1 MSVRLVCAQRAVCG
15 LRRLFGAASYSAL
28 RSVFHQQDACIV
40 PLIEACSYPVNG
52 LLCMR
57 GDKQFSFSIFAPLGS
72 VPCDFPSSHLTFL
85 RLIRACVCACAATGD
100 SPALE
105 LDPSNTNVKE
115 SLKVRALRCAAVRS
129 HSALRGRRPA
139 RGHQWVACACSGG
152 RLSCSLAPA
161 CPGCNPGTCTMR
173 GTRGSSDESMYL
185 RVCASALTP
194 NCVTSP
200 LSSLCFTRW
209 GTARFALHCRQP
221 KGNWTSSA
229 AASTSSATSSSS
241 STTASTSTSTSTSS
255 NSNSRGHSFLSSL
268 PKLDQ
273 QQYVLTMLALCYHVK
288 EVLQALGVQLFH
300 SAVQSLM
307 ICNRQEGNCCVLY
320 FRAPLCF

>member
-185 RVCASALTP
+185 RVCASAWTP
-194 NCVTSP
+194 TCVTSP
-200 LSSLCFTRW
+200 LSSLCFTR
-209 GTARFALHCRQP
+209 GGPHGLRCTAGSQKEIGRAAQPPAPAARPAAAAVPLPAPAPAATVRAILSSVHCP
-221 KGNWTSSA
+221 IWTSS
-229 AASTSSATSSSS
+229 STSSQCLLYVTILRRCFVQWVCSYSILRC
-241 STTASTSTSTSTSS
+241 
-255 NSNSRGHSFLSSL
+255 NLS
-268 PKLDQ
+268 
-273 QQYVLTMLALCYHVK
+273 
-288 EVLQALGVQLFH
+288 
-300 SAVQSLM
+300 
-307 ICNRQEGNCCVLY
+307 
-320 FRAPLCF
+320 